1 MVNAF
6 QLTWTIPAAEDG
18 MLIRDYLKE
27 KNISKRALTDI
38 KFGGGSI
45 LVNDEHATVRLKLR
59 AGDVLKVIFPVE
71 KPSAGMLPEKVDFEI
86 VYEDEWCL
94 VINKPPYLP
103 TIPSRE
109 HPGGTLANGLL
120 FYYREK
126 EIAATIH
133 VVNRL
138 DKDTSGLMLVAKHRF
153 AHSLFSSQ
161 QKQGGIKRSYFALV
175 EGEVKEKQST
185 ISARIGRK
193 EDSIIE
199 RTVRDDGQHAV
210 THYQVIAYSECNTLI
225 SLKLE
230 TGRTHQIRVHMAHI
244 GHPLCGDSLYG
255 GSHRF
260 IPRQALHSAE
270 LSFFHPF
277 LEQEMNFKIDLPD
290 DFQSVI
296 NGKNSC

>member
-1 MVNAF
+1 MNAF
-6 QLTWTIPAAEDG
+6 QLKWTISDAEDG
-18 MLIRDYLKE
+18 ILIRDYLKE

-38 KFGGGSI
+38 KFCGGSI
-45 LVNDEHATVRLKLR
+45 LVNNEHATVRFELR
-59 AGDVLKVIFPVE
+59 AGDILKVIFPIE
-71 KPSAGMLPEKVDFEI
+71 KPSEGMLPEKVDFEI

-103 TIPSRE
+103 AIPSRE
-109 HPGGTLANGLL
+109 HPKGTLANGLL
-120 FYYREK
+120 YYYSEN

-133 VVNRL
+133 IVNRL

-161 QKQGGIKRSYFALV
+161 QKQGGIKRTYFALV
-175 EGEVKEKQST
+175 EGEVNGKQGT
-185 ISARIGRK
+185 ISAPIGRK

-199 RTVRDDGQHAV
+199 RTVRDDGKHAV
-210 THYQVIAYSECNTLI
+210 THYQVISYSECNSLV

-255 GSHRF
+255 GSHRL

-270 LSFFHPF
+270 LSFIHPYF
-277 LEQEMNFKIDLPD
+277 EKEMNFKIDLPND
-290 DFQSVI
+290 IQSVI
-296 NGKNSC
+296 SRKNSC

>member
-1 MVNAF
+1 MNAF
-6 QLTWTIPAAEDG
+6 QLTWTIPAAEEG

-38 KFGGGSI
+38 KFGGGCI
-45 LVNDEHATVRLKLR
+45 LVNGEHATVRFELKS
-59 AGDVLKVIFPVE
+59 GDVLKVIFPVE
-71 KPSAGMLPEKVDFEI
+71 KPSSGMLPEKVNFDI

-120 FYYREK
+120 FYYGEK
-126 EIAATIH
+126 GIDATIH

-153 AHSLFSSQ
+153 AHSLFSSL
-161 QKQGGIKRSYFALV
+161 QKQGGIRRTYAALV
-175 EGEVKEKQST
+175 EGKVLMKQGT
-185 ISARIGRK
+185 ISAPIGRK

-199 RTVRDDGQHAV
+199 RTVRDDGKLAV
-210 THYQVIAYSECNTLI
+210 THYHVIAFSECNTLV

-230 TGRTHQIRVHMAHI
+230 TGRTHQIRVHMSHI
-244 GHPLCGDSLYG
+244 GHPLSGDSLYG
-255 GSHRF
+255 GSHQLLS
-260 IPRQALHSAE
+260 RQALHSAE

-277 LEQEMNFKIDLPD
+277 LEKEMNFKIDLPND
-290 DFQSVI
+290 IQSVI
-296 NGKNSC
+296 NKKDSC

>member
-1 MVNAF
+1 VNAF
-6 QLTWTIPAAEDG
+6 QLTWKIPAAEEG

-38 KFGGGSI
+38 KFGGGCI
-45 LVNDEHATVRLKLR
+45 LVNGEHATVRFELKS
-59 AGDVLKVIFPVE
+59 GDVLKVIFPVE
-71 KPSAGMLPEKVDFEI
+71 KPSSGMLPEKVNFDI

-126 EIAATIH
+126 GIDATIH

-153 AHSLFSSQ
+153 AHSLFSSL
-161 QKQGGIKRSYFALV
+161 QKQGGIKRTYAALV
-175 EGEVKEKQST
+175 EGKVLVKQGT
-185 ISARIGRK
+185 ISAPIGRK

-199 RTVRDDGQHAV
+199 RTVRDDGKLAV
-210 THYQVIAYSECNTLI
+210 THYHVIAFSECNTLV

-230 TGRTHQIRVHMAHI
+230 TGRTHQIRVHMSHI

-255 GSHRF
+255 GSHRLLS
-260 IPRQALHSAE
+260 RQALHSAE

-277 LEQEMNFKIDLPD
+277 LEKEMNFKIDLPND
-290 DFQSVI
+290 IQSVL
-296 NGKNSC
+296 NKKDSC